1 MKSEIRQVEEISVA
15 MDGKEGRHLFAAL
28 DYVLTSGGSVFD
40 LEQEESN
47 ALSALYMSLHGAFMA
62 NIKKG

>member
-1 MKSEIRQVEEISVA
+1 MKSEIRQVEEISVT
-15 MDGKEGRHLFAAL
+15 MNGEEGRHLFAAL
-28 DYVLTSGGSVFD
+28 DYVLAGD
-40 LEQEESN
+40 LDGLEEEESS